1 MIQDSIVN
9 KLNELENESYTI
21 AGNITKIIPNNID
34 TRILVFYSFAQIIR
48 SIKLYFILFYF
59 IFIYLFVILVINLLY
74 SGSVLLYV

>member
-34 TRILVFYSFAQIIR
+34 TRKWHFNQAH
-48 SIKLYFILFYF
+48 IK
-59 IFIYLFVILVINLLY
+59 
-74 SGSVLLYV
+74 